1 MQLRNSPNKRET
13 SKWIPLI
20 NHRRLWK
27 CVILVKEKVNGK
39 YWLLWWWIEQNE
51 WKITALRRELRE
63 EIGNNYIIEKM
74 KDLIRFETS
83 SQIHNVFAL
92 KLWWE
97 FHPAK
102 NEIAWFAFYP
112 LEDDKSW
119 KKGKIRKAIR
129 RNMEHYAVKAMYDFR
144 HNHDWESYDV
154 SDPKIEGKYFDQFH
168 RELDALEIKVLGTKL

>member
-1 MQLRNSPNKRET
+1 MQLRNSVNKRET

-20 NHRRLWK
+20 NHRKLWK

-39 YWLLWWWIEQNE
+39 YWLLWWWIDPGE
-51 WKITALRRELRE
+51 WKEQALRRELRE
-63 EIGNNYIIEKM
+63 EIWSWYRIEKM
-74 KDLIRFETS
+74 KDLVRLETN

-112 LEDDKSW
+112 LEDKYS
-119 KKGKIRKAIR
+119 KEREAIRK
-129 RNMEHYAVKAMYDFR
+129 NMEGYAKMAIDNFR
-144 HNHDWESYDV
+144 HSHNWKSYEV
-154 SDPKIEGKYFDQFH
+154 SSPRIEWKYFEQFH
-168 RELDALEIKVLGTKL
+168 KELLDALKQQIKK

>member
-1 MQLRNSPNKRET
+1 MSKRET
-13 SKWIPLI
+13 SKWIPI
-20 NHRRLWK
+20 IEHRVLWK
-27 CVILVKEKVNGK
+27 CALLVKEKVNWK
-39 YWLLWWWIEQNE
+39 YWLLWWWMEKWDKNE
-51 WKITALRRELRE
+51 ESALKRELWE
-63 EIGNNYIIEKM
+63 EIWNDYRIKRLKELTRI
-74 KDLIRFETS
+74 ETS

-92 KLWWE
+92 KIKWN